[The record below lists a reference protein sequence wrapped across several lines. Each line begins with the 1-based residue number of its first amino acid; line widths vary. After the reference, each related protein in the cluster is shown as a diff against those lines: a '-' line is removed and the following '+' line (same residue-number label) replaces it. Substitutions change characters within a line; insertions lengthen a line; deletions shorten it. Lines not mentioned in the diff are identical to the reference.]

1 VSSQIYPRLT
11 LSELLE
17 LEGCIADLLAN
28 SHCHSRELALSAS
41 FWFGVPIGLLKQPVL
56 YTAAAWIRGAASN
69 GLYASLEFVCP
80 VLDWHFAE
88 LLGARDGI

>member
-1 VSSQIYPRLT
+1 MSSLIYPRLT

-17 LEGCIADLLAN
+17 LEGCAANLLAN
-28 SHCHSRELALSAS
+28 GHCHPRELALSPS
-41 FWFGVPIGLLKQPVL
+41 FWFEVPIGLLKQPVL
-56 YTAAAWIRGAASN
+56 CAAAAWIRGAASN